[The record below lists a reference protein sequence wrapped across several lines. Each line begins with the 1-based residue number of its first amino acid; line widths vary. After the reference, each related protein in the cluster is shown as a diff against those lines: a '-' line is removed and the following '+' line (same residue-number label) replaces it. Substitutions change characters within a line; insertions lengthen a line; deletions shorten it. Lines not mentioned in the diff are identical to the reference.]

1 MARGGSPRW
10 RGGARHNANACWW
23 NAPAT
28 SYAPP
33 SPGSRLRFAKASEP
47 LRDDPADL
55 LAGVLLEE
63 VAGVL
68 DRPRRGKIELR
79 GDPLAHRE
87 RQYWVG
93 VRPEDQR
100 RAVVAPQR
108 VGDPFALDCARR
120 LWLGRQDQGKGPG
133 AGRSLRAPPSRR
145 ARSDN

>member
-10 RGGARHNANACWW
+10 RGGPRPSANACWC

-100 RAVVAPQR
+100 RGVGAAPPLR
-108 VGDPFALDCARR
+108 DPVALDVA
-120 LWLGRQDQGKGPG
+120 
-133 AGRSLRAPPSRR
+133 
-145 ARSDN
+145 